1 MAFHDA
7 SARFGGRRG
16 CVEGIDL
23 YARMSGLPLTF
34 LVVQTAFSPALASCR
49 RKTLPKPRQGESR
62 PREKR
67 ATRGPAQK
75 CLPSECD
82 RAPALNSREG
92 EVRGLPPFR
101 GRLRLDRRDSPLT

>member
-34 LVVQTAFSPALASCR
+34 LVVRTAFSPLSQAAGNDAAQT
-49 RKTLPKPRQGESR
+49 KTG
-62 PREKR
+62 
-67 ATRGPAQK
+67 
-75 CLPSECD
+75 
-82 RAPALNSREG
+82 
-92 EVRGLPPFR
+92 
-101 GRLRLDRRDSPLT
+101 